1 MLSNAETRANYDAA
15 RRGVAP
21 PPAGRPYG
29 ATGVT
34 SRRGVF
40 GTFRRLLIIV
50 LLFAALPY
58 IFRIFK
64 NPKALLVIA
73 VVIAIAWWGPR
84 IVKYF
89 KKK

>member
-1 MLSNAETRANYDAA
+1 MLSSAETRANYDAS
-15 RRGVAP
+15 RRGAV
-21 PPAGRPYG
+21 PPAAGRQYSTAG
-29 ATGVT
+29 TT

-40 GTFRRLLIIV
+40 GTVRSLLIIV
-50 LLFAALPY
+50 LLFTALPY

-84 IVKYF
+84 IVGYF

>member
-15 RRGVAP
+15 RRGMAS

-29 ATGVT
+29 TTGVP
-34 SRRGVF
+34 SRRSVF
-40 GTFRRLLIIV
+40 GTVRSLLIIV
-50 LLFAALPY
+50 LIFTALPY
-58 IFRIFK
+58 ILRIFK

-73 VVIAIAWWGPR
+73 VAIAIAWWGPR

-89 KKK
+89 RKK